1 MKLVR
6 VNIKDVLHHQE
17 AKQISKQIDTLQKL
31 VDDNAV
37 WLSVEELE
45 ELNNKVL
52 KISNRLKS
60 QAAYYKNH

>member
-1 MKLVR
+1 MKIVR
-6 VNIKDVLHHQE
+6 VNIKDTLHHQE
-17 AKQISKQIDTLQKL
+17 AKQISKLIDNLQKL
-31 VDDNAV
+31 IDDNAV
-37 WLSVEELE
+37 WLSIEELE